1 MTVPLKITPRAISY
15 LIKLTASVWISLSPA
30 LRATTT
36 DDPSSH
42 VIWLKTPATHFYEST
57 PIGNGRLGG
66 MIFGGVDDEKI
77 VVNESGM
84 WSGSPQ
90 DSDRKDA
97 AKYLPQIKQL
107 LIEGKNDEASKLVNA
122 HFTCLGPGS
131 KGEEYGTYQ
140 LLGFLHLISK
150 SELKSAAVTNYH
162 RELDLNTA
170 ISKVT
175 YTKDGINFCR
185 TTFAS
190 APDQA
195 IVIKITANKAR
206 AISLDIVLD
215 RQERYR
221 VSNPDTSSLLMV
233 GQLADGKEG
242 ISGVS
247 YATYIKAFNDE
258 GTLTSESNALH
269 ISHASSVT
277 LILTAATNIK
287 TFAGRHTDNPANAA
301 LADLHSAE
309 SQSYEMLLA
318 RHIKDYQSY
327 YNRVVLELGKTDQPI
342 STQSTPDRLYLLSK
356 GGTDQSLETLY
367 FNFGRYLLISS
378 SRPGG
383 LPANLQGIWADALK
397 CPWRGDWHL
406 NVNVQMNYWP
416 AEICNLSDLHEPLF
430 SLIKSL
436 QEPGSKTAKLYYN
449 APGWVAHTITN
460 PWGFTSPG
468 ESASWGSSTSASAW
482 LCEHLWDHYLY
493 TQDNEF
499 LKEAYPILKGSS
511 EFYADMLIE
520 EPSHHWLVTAP
531 SNSPE
536 NSYILPTGEHLNVC
550 MGPTIDQQ
558 IVRYLFSAC
567 IQASEILNKDP
578 EFRSKLKDKLSR
590 LAPTRVSSSGRIMEW
605 LDDYK
610 ESDIHHRHV
619 SHLWGLYP
627 GNEITIESTPQL
639 ATAARKSLE
648 VRGDSGTGWSLA
660 YKLNLWARLHDG
672 DHAEKILLR
681 QLHLVGVSDMNYK
694 DGGGTYPNLF
704 DAHPPFQIDGNFGAS
719 AGIAE
724 MLVQSTPDLIEL
736 LPALPSTWTEGRVYG
751 LKARGNITVN
761 ITWHNG
767 KVVNYQL
774 TSPKPS
780 YINLKVN
787 GIIKRVLAD

>member
-1 MTVPLKITPRAISY
+1 
-15 LIKLTASVWISLSPA
+15 
-30 LRATTT
+30 
-36 DDPSSH
+36 
-42 VIWLKTPATHFYEST
+42 
-57 PIGNGRLGG
+57 
-66 MIFGGVDDEKI
+66 
-77 VVNESGM
+77 
-84 WSGSPQ
+84 
-90 DSDRKDA
+90 
-97 AKYLPQIKQL
+97 
-107 LIEGKNDEASKLVNA
+107 
-122 HFTCLGPGS
+122 
-131 KGEEYGTYQ
+131 
-140 LLGFLHLISK
+140 
-150 SELKSAAVTNYH
+150 
-162 RELDLNTA
+162 
-170 ISKVT
+170 
-175 YTKDGINFCR
+175 
-185 TTFAS
+185 
-190 APDQA
+190 
-195 IVIKITANKAR
+195 
-206 AISLDIVLD
+206 
-215 RQERYR
+215 
-221 VSNPDTSSLLMV
+221 
-233 GQLADGKEG
+233 
-242 ISGVS
+242 
-247 YATYIKAFNDE
+247 
-258 GTLTSESNALH
+258 
-269 ISHASSVT
+269 
-277 LILTAATNIK
+277 
-287 TFAGRHTDNPANAA
+287 
-301 LADLHSAE
+301 
-309 SQSYEMLLA
+309 
-318 RHIKDYQSY
+318 
-327 YNRVVLELGKTDQPI
+327 
-342 STQSTPDRLYLLSK
+342 
-356 GGTDQSLETLY
+356 
-367 FNFGRYLLISS
+367 
-378 SRPGG
+378 
-383 LPANLQGIWADALK
+383 
-397 CPWRGDWHL
+397 
-406 NVNVQMNYWP
+406 
-416 AEICNLSDLHEPLF
+416 
-430 SLIKSL
+430 
-436 QEPGSKTAKLYYN
+436 
-449 APGWVAHTITN
+449 
-460 PWGFTSPG
+460 
-468 ESASWGSSTSASAW
+468 
-482 LCEHLWDHYLY
+482 
-493 TQDNEF
+493 
-499 LKEAYPILKGSS
+499 
-511 EFYADMLIE
+511 
-520 EPSHHWLVTAP
+520 
-531 SNSPE
+531 
-536 NSYILPTGEHLNVC
+536 